1 MPGDAPIVV
10 NSAGCGAAMK
20 DYGHLLGTP
29 EARARSAAAC
39 VDVHEWLADARR
51 PPAAAAPP
59 RSGR

>member
-29 EARARSAAAC
+29 AAAAFAARVVDVQEWLAGRARS
-39 VDVHEWLADARR
+39 
-51 PPAAAAPP
+51 PAAADAAGSA
-59 RSGR
+59 R